1 MLSPLRPTRLACIL
15 RRLDSTRSPVLRPDN
30 APDIP
35 SPKIGLVSL
44 NTARARRITVAD
56 GRSILTAHGKQP
68 TRAAIPVGPLG
79 LEGDEQADPT
89 VHGGRGKAVY
99 AYPHEHYAFWKTVRS
114 QARVQLWEEE
124 PAPGLMGEN
133 LTITGLL
140 ETHAW
145 VGDRLRFA
153 RCTLA
158 ISEPRM
164 PCSKFDAVMGFKH
177 ASKMMVQS
185 GFCGF
190 YLSVI
195 LEGAL
200 QVGDEAEL
208 VPGPRQLTIADAFRS
223 KAGRQHLR

>member
-1 MLSPLRPTRLACIL
+1 MLSAMNTTVRLI
-15 RRLDSTRSPVLRPDN
+15 
-30 APDIP
+30 
-35 SPKIGLVSL
+35 SL
-44 NTARARRITVAD
+44 NAAKARRITVAD
-56 GRSILTAHGKQP
+56 GRSIVTAHGKQP
-68 TRAAIPVGPLG
+68 SDSPLEVGPLG
-79 LEGDEQADPT
+79 LLIDEQADPT

-114 QARVQLWEEE
+114 QARLQLWDEE

-145 VGDRLRFA
+145 IGDRLRFPN
-153 RCTLA
+153 CTLA

-164 PCSKFDAVMGFKH
+164 PCGKFDAVMGFKQ

-195 LEGAL
+195 MEGTL
-200 QVGDEAEL
+200 QAGEAAEL

-223 KAGRQHLR
+223 KAGRRHVR